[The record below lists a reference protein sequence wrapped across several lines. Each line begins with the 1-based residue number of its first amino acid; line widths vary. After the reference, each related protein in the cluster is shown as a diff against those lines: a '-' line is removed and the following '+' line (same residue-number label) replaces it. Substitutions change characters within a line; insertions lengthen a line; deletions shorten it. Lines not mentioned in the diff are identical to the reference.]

1 VANLLNRG
9 YFDEAQL
16 RRAVDNLKDRL
27 MGAGSFLI
35 VNRTHADG
43 SNNGTIFQLSE
54 ANKFEIVARMRD
66 GTEIEDIVLSPDA
79 DGAQLR
85 AASQNRSLS
94 TPSRPR

>member
-1 VANLLNRG
+1 
-9 YFDEAQL
+9 
-16 RRAVDNLKDRL
+16 

-66 GTEIEDIVLSPDA
+66 GSEIEDIVLSPDA
-79 DGAQLR
+79 EERSCERHTKTGR
-85 AASQNRSLS
+85 SQ
-94 TPSRPR
+94 RPAVTSSEFIAR